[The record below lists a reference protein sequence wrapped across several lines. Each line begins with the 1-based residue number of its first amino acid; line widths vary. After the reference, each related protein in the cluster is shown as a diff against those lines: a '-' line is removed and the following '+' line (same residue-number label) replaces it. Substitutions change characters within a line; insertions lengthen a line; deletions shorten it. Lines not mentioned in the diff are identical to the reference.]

1 MEDFPLNEL
10 LSATDLDKIHVY
22 NGNEGR
28 ECRLARCSQ
37 MKEFT
42 NVAQEVAKKRNGS
55 IPIKIVPTHAKLQ
68 ERTRT

>member
-28 ECRLARCSQ
+28 ECRLARCSLYRRYISRS
-37 MKEFT
+37 
-42 NVAQEVAKKRNGS
+42 VAGS
-55 IPIKIVPTHAKLQ
+55 YDNEGLAIVHVYLFSVGLKL
-68 ERTRT
+68 